1 LTPWKTCVPLVKKK
15 SPDDLKIRIFKQYLM
30 KKLIVVVV
38 VVVVVCGILW
48 HWLVLVTIQ
57 PGLFVEKKKC

>member
-1 LTPWKTCVPLVKKK
+1 
-15 SPDDLKIRIFKQYLM
+15 M
-30 KKLIVVVV
+30 KKLVVVVV

-57 PGLFVEKKKC
+57 PGLFGEKKNVNLALCENLIVET